1 MTLLTYQTMM
11 TGAKVK
17 PTLLVPKRWNAN
29 SRMRIAQEM
38 PTTAPARPSTHTHDQ
53 GTAISPCQVLTSRY
67 SSRRHE

>member
-1 MTLLTYQTMM
+1 MLYRLIMTLLTYQTMM

-38 PTTAPARPSTHTHDQ
+38 PTIAPARPSTENMGAASTDLAVQ
-53 GTAISPCQVLTSRY
+53 APSAK
-67 SSRRHE
+67 E